1 MSKTTARHFRSLARS
16 HLALAQA
23 EVVQAKLQLRADGR
37 ADPVYRRI
45 EFAMDQLAD
54 AAKALKQAQVEI
66 AIPPGVSVQAT
77 VQQPESERLA
87 LAVDDQTVHHSFLS
101 ELPEVSDEESSS
113 DLEVGTAPEVDIQ
126 APLEPEP
133 EPTVTKS

>member
-54 AAKALKQAQVEI
+54 AAKALKQAQVEM
-66 AIPPGVSVQAT
+66 PSQP
-77 VQQPESERLA
+77 VQQSESERLA
-87 LAVDDQTVHHSFLS
+87 LAVDDQAVHHSFLS
-101 ELPEVSDEESSS
+101 ELPEVSDEDSSS

-133 EPTVTKS
+133 EPEPEPTVTKS

>member
-54 AAKALKQAQVEI
+54 AAKALQQAQVEM
-66 AIPPGVSVQAT
+66 PSQP

-87 LAVDDQTVHHSFLS
+87 LAVDDQAAVHQSFLS